1 MNYCIIAPNCV
12 RNMDATYNFPIG
24 IAYVSSSLKKSGR
37 NVITYNLNYKE
48 KPIDQILKELIIEN
62 SIDVIASG
70 GITSQYN
77 ELYEIF
83 KIAKQIK
90 PSITTW
96 VGGGIITSSPIPAM
110 EALEYADYG
119 MIGEGEVTICELAE
133 AMEGLREFESVD
145 GIIYNDG
152 TKWITTRSRSEIQ
165 DLDSIPFPDYEGF
178 EYGEIIKRA
187 SREFNFED
195 FSGTV
200 VFSRSCP
207 FNCTFCFHPSGTKY
221 RKRSITNILKEI
233 DYLVERYHLN
243 GLYVADELFAL
254 RDEELNIFCA
264 AMMERKL
271 QYFVSLRV
279 DIVNENMIQ
288 KLKDSG
294 CVAICFGLESAD
306 NRILESMNKKI
317 TIKQIE
323 YALSICDKV
332 GMPIQG
338 NFIFGDVAETAETYQ
353 NTLTWWKQHPQYSI
367 NLTPIIVY
375 PGSKLYSYACKNG
388 IITDEVQY
396 IKDGCPNINV
406 TKMSD
411 LEYRK
416 MFFDIGTAFTKGTDL
431 LGNGF
436 LEHSGNGLVNIHG
449 SCPYCGS
456 KQHWYDKNPFRFY
469 AKPVCNHCGRVLN
482 ICALDYMDKE
492 LWLNNFRKL
501 RSKKV
506 ALWGA
511 ANCLE
516 ALYVYIP
523 ELKDEEFSII
533 DTSPI
538 KQGIEFHGKI
548 VRAPQYIEEHDI
560 EIVVITVV
568 SASATTIHSS
578 IVKSYTN
585 VKSIIYLADL
595 LDPNFDDKIIC
606 NSQDKK
612 NI

>member
-12 RNMDATYNFPIG
+12 RNNDATYNFPIG
-24 IAYVSSSLKKSGR
+24 IAYVSSSLKNSGR

-48 KPIDQILKELIIEN
+48 KPIYQILKELILNN

-83 KIAKQIK
+83 KVAKQIK
-90 PSITTW
+90 PSIKTW

-110 EALEYADYG
+110 KALEYADYG
-119 MIGEGEVTICELAE
+119 MIGEGEITICELAE
-133 AMEGLREFESVD
+133 AMEGLRTLESVD
-145 GIIYNDG
+145 GIIYYNEG
-152 TKWITTRSRSEIQ
+152 KWILTKPRTEIQ
-165 DLDSIPFPDYEGF
+165 DLDTIPFPDYEGF

-187 SREFNFED
+187 SKEFNFED

-207 FNCTFCFHPSGTKY
+207 FHCTFCFHPSGTKY
-221 RKRSITNILKEI
+221 RKRSIANILKEI
-233 DYLVERYHLN
+233 DYLIDQYHLN

-254 RDEELNIFCA
+254 RNEELDIFCSS
-264 AMMERKL
+264 MKERNL
-271 QYFVSLRV
+271 MYFVSLRV
-279 DIVNENMIQ
+279 DIVTEDMVQ

-306 NRILESMNKKI
+306 NRILKSMNKRI
-317 TIKQIE
+317 TLNQIE
-323 YALSICDKV
+323 SALAICDKV

-338 NFIFGDVAETAETYQ
+338 NFIFGDVAETVESYQ
-353 NTLTWWKQHPQYSI
+353 NTLMWWKHHPQYSI

-375 PGSKLYSYACKNG
+375 PGSELYSYACKNG
-388 IITDEVQY
+388 IIADEVQY
-396 IKDGCPNINV
+396 IKDGCPNINL

-411 LEYRK
+411 FEYRK
-416 MFFDIGTAFTKGTDL
+416 MFFDIGTAYTKGTDL
-431 LGNGF
+431 LNNGS
-436 LEHSGNGLVNIHG
+436 LEYKGNGLVNIHG
-449 SCPYCGS
+449 LCPYCGS
-456 KQHWYDKNPFRFY
+456 EQHLYDKNPFRFY
-469 AKPVCNHCGRVLN
+469 ANPVCNHCGRVLN

-501 RSKKV
+501 CSKKV
-506 ALWGA
+506 ALWGI

-523 ELKDEEFSII
+523 ELVNEEFLLI
-533 DTSPI
+533 DSSPI
-538 KQGIEFHGKI
+538 KQGIKFHGKI
-548 VRAPQYIEEHDI
+548 VLDPKYIKENDVDV
-560 EIVVITVV
+560 VVITVV
-568 SASATTIHSS
+568 SASATTIHST
-578 IVKSYTN
+578 IIKSYTN

-595 LDPNFDDKIIC
+595 LDPHFKEKYNL
-606 NSQDKK
+606 
-612 NI
+612 